1 MSSQVDKAKQQEL
14 MTFIKYILFA
24 CLFFLT
30 TGILLAQTA
39 DSDVIELEQADA
51 LVGSSANG
59 KDLRKVIGNV
69 RFRQKGAVMTCDSAY
84 QYVES
89 NTLEAFGNVRIVQ
102 GDTVTIT
109 GNKALYNGNTR
120 EAKMRGN
127 VVLVDKTMTLYTEE
141 LDYNMKTNLAYYY
154 TGGRIIDGEN
164 VLVSQQGYYDTR
176 SKLFSFKKDVNL
188 TNPQYTLTSD
198 TLQYHSV
205 SKIAYFKGPTKIVGK
220 SGDLYTVNG
229 TYNTLTQQSR
239 FIGRTTIDY
248 DKYTLTGDSVYYDK
262 KKDIGIARINVELVA
277 KEDSTIIEGD
287 IGTYDGIKGI
297 SKVYGRPVM
306 KNIVSGDTLFL
317 TADTLVSVDDTA
329 KRSRKLF
336 AYHNVKIFKSD
347 LQGKCDSLL
356 YNFTDSTI
364 YFYRNPI
371 LWSSG
376 NQMLADSIHIQ
387 MANNRISKMFL
398 KTNSFVISQDSL
410 KNFNQIK
417 GRRMTAY
424 FSENKVSS
432 VFVDGNAE
440 SLYFALDEGDSLL
453 MGMNKMLCSKMDIRF
468 KDNKANTIRALT
480 TPDAVFIPPHE
491 IQEPD
496 KRLKG
501 FTWRIDEKP
510 QRTDVQVRNQLPQFK
525 PVKKQEPGKKQD
537 ILGRS
542 NLKR

>member
-1 MSSQVDKAKQQEL
+1 MK
-14 MTFIKYILFA
+14 FIKYIAFVCFLLLPAGLLFA
-24 CLFFLT
+24 Q
-30 TGILLAQTA
+30 TGEPDI
-39 DSDVIELEQADA
+39 VELEQADS
-51 LVGSSANG
+51 LLGGTPKNG
-59 KDLRKVIGNV
+59 QEVRRVIGNV

-84 QYVES
+84 QYVAS

-102 GDTVTIT
+102 GDTLTVT
-109 GNKALYNGNTR
+109 GNKAFYDGNTR
-120 EAKMRGN
+120 VAQMRGN

-141 LDYNMKTNLAYYY
+141 LDYNMNTSLAYYY
-154 TGGRIIDGEN
+154 TGGRIVDGEN
-164 VLVSQQGYYDTR
+164 VLVSKQGYYDTK
-176 SKLFSFKKDVNL
+176 SKFLFFKEDVNL
-188 TNPQYTLTSD
+188 TNPEYSLTSD
-198 TLQYHSV
+198 TLQYHTV
-205 SKIAYFKGPTKIVGK
+205 SKVAYFKGPTKIVGK
-220 SGDLYTVNG
+220 SGDLYTTNG
-229 TYNTLTQQSR
+229 TYNTVSQQST

-262 KKDIGIARINVELVA
+262 VKERGIARINVELVA

-306 KNIVSGDTLFL
+306 KNIASGDTLFM

-329 KRSRKLF
+329 RNSRKLF
-336 AYHNVKIFKSD
+336 AYNNVKIFKSD

-364 YFYRNPI
+364 YFYRNPV

-376 NQMLADSIHIQ
+376 NQLLADSIHIQ
-387 MANNRISKMFL
+387 MADNKISRMYL
-398 KTNSFVISQDSL
+398 RTNSFVISQDSIN
-410 KNFNQIK
+410 NFNQIK
-417 GRRMTAY
+417 GRRMTTY
-424 FSENKVSS
+424 FTDSKVSS

-440 SLYFALDEGDSLL
+440 SLYFALDEGDTVLI
-453 MGMNKMLCSKMDIRF
+453 GMNKMLCSKMDIRF
-468 KDNKANTIRALT
+468 KDNKANIIKALT

-501 FTWRIDEKP
+501 FMWRIEERP
-510 QRTDVQVRNQLPQFK
+510 QKKDVLIRDQALFLK
-525 PVKKQEPGKKQD
+525 PVKKQAPEKPQD

-542 NLKR
+542 NLKK

>member
-1 MSSQVDKAKQQEL
+1 
-14 MTFIKYILFA
+14 
-24 CLFFLT
+24 
-30 TGILLAQTA
+30 
-39 DSDVIELEQADA
+39 
-51 LVGSSANG
+51 
-59 KDLRKVIGNV
+59 
-69 RFRQKGAVMTCDSAY
+69 
-84 QYVES
+84 
-89 NTLEAFGNVRIVQ
+89 VRIVQ

-109 GNKALYNGNTR
+109 GNKAFYDGNTR

-127 VVLVDKTMTLYTEE
+127 VVLVDPTMTLYTEE

-164 VLVSQQGYYDTR
+164 VLVSQQGYYDTK
-176 SKLFSFKKDVNL
+176 SKFFFFKKDVNL
-188 TNPQYTLTSD
+188 TNPQYNLTSD

-220 SGDLYTVNG
+220 SGTLYAIDG
-229 TYNTLTQQSR
+229 KYNTITQQST

-262 KKDIGIARINVELVA
+262 KKDLGIARINVELVA

-306 KNIVSGDTLFL
+306 KSISSGDTLFL
-317 TADTLVSVDDTA
+317 TADTLISVDDTIM
-329 KRSRKLF
+329 KSRKLF
-336 AYHNVKIFKSD
+336 AYHNVKIFRTD
-347 LQGKCDSLL
+347 LQGKCDSLI

-364 YFYRNPI
+364 YFYRNPV
-371 LWSSG
+371 LWNSG

-387 MANNRISKMFL
+387 MANNKISKMFMR
-398 KTNSFVISQDSL
+398 TNSFVISEDSI

-417 GRRMTAY
+417 GRRMTAN
-424 FSENKVSS
+424 FADNKVTS

-440 SLYFALDEGDSLL
+440 SLYFALDEGDTIM
-453 MGMNKMLCSKMDIRF
+453 MGMNRMLCSKMEIRF

-491 IQEPD
+491 IEEPD
-496 KRLKG
+496 RRLKG
-501 FTWRIDEKP
+501 FSWRINERPAKA
-510 QRTDVQVRNQLPQFK
+510 DVQIRGKVLPEMKPLKELKPVKDIK
-525 PVKKQEPGKKQD
+525 PVKKKDPEKKQD

-542 NLKR
+542 NPKR